1 MNKSIKI
8 AAVIASLGLAACDVD
23 QTREA
28 EAPEV
33 DIDANAGQLP
43 TYDVDAPEVDVD
55 TENVVVQV
63 PDVDVSVPDADDD
76 AAAANRQ

>member
-1 MNKSIKI
+1 MKKSIGII
-8 AAVIASLGLAACDVD
+8 AALASLGIAACDVD

-33 DIDANAGQLP
+33 DVDATAGQLP
-43 TYDVDAPEVDVD
+43 SYDVEGPEVNVG

-63 PDVDVSVPDADDD
+63 PDVDVSLPDDD
-76 AAAANRQ
+76 ETVPANRQ

>member
-1 MNKSIKI
+1 MNKSIKFV
-8 AAVIASLGLAACDVD
+8 ALIASFGLAACDVD

-33 DIDANAGQLP
+33 DVDASAGQLP
-43 TYDVDAPEVDVD
+43 SYDVDAPEVNVG

-63 PDVDVSVPDADDD
+63 PTVDIDPATDDET
-76 AAAANRQ
+76 APANRQ

>member
-28 EAPEV
+28 DAPEV
-33 DIDANAGQLP
+33 DVDASSGQLP
-43 TYDVDAPEVDVD
+43 RYDVDAPEVNVD

-63 PDVDVSVPDADDD
+63 PDVDVSLPDDDD

>member
-1 MNKSIKI
+1 MNKSIKF
-8 AAVIASLGLAACDVD
+8 AALIVSLGLAACDVD

-28 EAPEV
+28 EVPDV
-33 DIDANAGQLP
+33 DVNASGGQLP
-43 TYDVDAPEVDVD
+43 TYDVDGPEVNVG

-63 PDVDVSVPDADDD
+63 PEVDVSLPNDDE

>member
-1 MNKSIKI
+1 MNKSIKF

-33 DIDANAGQLP
+33 DVDASAGQLP
-43 TYDVDAPEVDVD
+43 RYDVDAPEVNVG

-63 PDVDVSVPDADDD
+63 PTVDIDPAADDE
-76 AAAANRQ
+76 AAADNQQ

>member
-33 DIDANAGQLP
+33 DVDASSGQLP
-43 TYDVDAPEVDVD
+43 RYDVDAPELNVD

-63 PDVDVSVPDADDD
+63 PDVDVSLTEDDD